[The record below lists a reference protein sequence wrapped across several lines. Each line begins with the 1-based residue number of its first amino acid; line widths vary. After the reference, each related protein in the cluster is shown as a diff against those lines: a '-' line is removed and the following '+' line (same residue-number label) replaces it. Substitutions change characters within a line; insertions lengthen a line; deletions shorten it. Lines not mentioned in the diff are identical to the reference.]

1 MQAAVSWLEKY
12 PGKKVVRGYAR
23 WFGVDLICAAR
34 ELQMLGVALDPGYIE
49 RLHASARA
57 RCTRRAKL
65 TQEEPLDDL
74 IESDDDFSFIAGY
87 TSAGIPYRGKIPA
100 VLSRTS
106 STRHLWAVS
115 FAGDSKEKAD

>member
-1 MQAAVSWLEKY
+1 LQAAVSWLEKY

-87 TSAGIPYRGKIPA
+87 TSAGIPYGVPWEDTGCTE
-100 VLSRTS
+100 SYEFYPS
-106 STRHLWAVS
+106 SLGRLVRR
-115 FAGDSKEKAD
+115 